1 MHFQVKKTIAHV
13 TVLSALIP
21 LAACTGGQ
29 AVRKAE
35 PASSQVAALRDP
47 DLAPKHGEYS
57 YDTVQDHVV
66 RTAVTGECV
75 QTIYWTPDGATPEC
89 HPNLYGRTAPRAAA
103 PAPAPAPAAT
113 ETVTE
118 TVEYEAMEY
127 AQAPEY
133 QAAPYE
139 EPPAAAAEQP
149 MEDFYA
155 PGDPADL
162 VPVPPPSGDE
172 APDDRISEPTMYYEE
187 EETVAAD
194 DGISGRQEYFEEEV
208 IETEEG
214 IIGRREYYEEE
225 EEIVRDDGIVSRNE
239 YYEEEEGVVEDDGI
253 VSESQYY
260 EEDEEVVGD
269 DGIVARTETYEEEE
283 VRTPDEGI
291 VGHSQFAEEE
301 EDVVEQEETIAS
313 RTETY
318 EEEGKQPEDL
328 ISEPTAIEEE
338 EAVAAVEEE
347 AAPVVAAAEQEQEA
361 APAVAAAEQEQE
373 AAPAVAEPAPAP
385 APEPTPVV
393 LPMTITLEAEPWFD
407 FDRYTIRSD
416 SREKLDKLVSDLS
429 GVEFDEILVVGH
441 ADPIG
446 TPEYNQALSERRA
459 RAVKNYLVSKG
470 VEGVRIKD
478 EGRGEYDL
486 PFDPALC
493 KGLKK
498 QKLIDCLQPDR
509 VVEVTVTGTKPQQ

>member
-35 PASSQVAALRDP
+35 PASTQVAALRDP

-66 RTAVTGECV
+66 RTTVTGECV
-75 QTIYWTPDGATPEC
+75 QTIYWTQDGATPEC
-89 HPNLYGRTAPRAAA
+89 HPSLYGRTAPRAAA
-103 PAPAPAPAAT
+103 PAAPPAAV

-127 AQAPEY
+127 TEAPDYE
-133 QAAPYE
+133 AAPYE
-139 EPPAAAAEQP
+139 EPPAATAAAEPP

-155 PGDPADL
+155 PGDSADL

-172 APDDRISEPTMYYEE
+172 AADDRISEPTMYYEE

-194 DGISGRQEYFEEEV
+194 DGITGRQEYFEEEV

-214 IIGRREYYEEE
+214 ITGRREYYEEE
-225 EEIVRDDGIVSRNE
+225 EEIVRDDGIVNRSE
-239 YYEEEEGVVEDDGI
+239 YYEEEEVVQDDGI

-260 EEDEEVVGD
+260 EEDEEVVED

-291 VGHSQFAEEE
+291 VGHSQFSEEE
-301 EDVVEQEETIAS
+301 EVVEQEETIVS

-328 ISEPTAIEEE
+328 ISEPTAVEEE
-338 EAVAAVEEE
+338 EEEMVAAVEEE
-347 AAPVVAAAEQEQEA
+347 AAPAVAAAEQEQEA

-373 AAPAVAEPAPAP
+373 AAPAVAAAEPEP

-416 SREKLDKLVSDLS
+416 GRDKLDKLVSDLS
-429 GVEFDEILVVGH
+429 SVEFDEIVVVGH

-493 KGLKK
+493 KSLKK

-509 VVEVTVTGTKPQQ
+509 VVEVTVTGTKPR